1 MLPRGVHYVIL
12 VAGFLY
18 PKNLI
23 IKTHMKNKLNE
34 IFSQRIGRLKY
45 FAQMFAVGTLLT
57 LQDMY
62 GVLEF
67 LFGTLL
73 ADITAL
79 MLMVYA
85 VLLVLQRLNDLGWS
99 RWIIL
104 VIPGGGVLTL
114 IVPATGLVV
123 GPLILIFLA
132 VPLLFRKGKEVIVDA
147 VPTNVSKNNLT
158 EV

>member
-1 MLPRGVHYVIL
+1 

-18 PKNLI
+18 PENLI
-23 IKTHMKNKLNE
+23 IKPNMKNKLKE
-34 IFSQRIGRLKY
+34 IFSLRIGRLKY
-45 FAQMFAVGTLLT
+45 FVQMIAVGTVIT

-62 GVLEF
+62 GVLKF

-73 ADITAL
+73 ADITVL

-104 VIPGGGVLTL
+104 VIPGAGVLTL

-132 VPLLFRKGKEVIVDA
+132 VPLLFRKGKDVVD
-147 VPTNVSKNNLT
+147 VPLAKVHEELNNKN
-158 EV
+158 